1 MKPRQLSI
9 AIVGCGYITQA
20 EHVPALLTALPEVA
34 VTAAVD
40 PRIERAAAV
49 ARPFGAPTFT
59 SLAEALRAKRF
70 DAVLIATPGPT
81 DPALIAEAAA
91 AGRHILV
98 EKPVAYNRS
107 EAREALCA
115 VEAGGVRCMVAYH
128 RRYDDDCREAR
139 RLLAEGAIGTPRA
152 AVSQCRL
159 ALPSIYRAYAPA
171 AKQPP
176 APDAPVHELAA
187 DWLTEN
193 SIHHVNLLRFWLGEV
208 TRIHSAVYRRRDH
221 NLGAVTMS
229 CDDVL
234 VTHHQLRGMECG
246 ETVSVYGDG
255 GALHLDLWYP
265 HRPYAFPRIVLFNR
279 AQQTRCEIIRPRASH
294 YTNALLAFAQH
305 LRGEGGNDSTLAD
318 SLRDLDVLVGI
329 RDAATYLEE

>member
-1 MKPRQLSI
+1 MKADQLSI

-20 EHVPALLTALPEVA
+20 EHVPALLTALPEVS
-34 VTAAVD
+34 VAATVD
-40 PRIERAAAV
+40 KRVERAAAV
-49 ARPFGAPTFT
+49 ARPFGAPSFN
-59 SLAEALRAKRF
+59 SLADALRAACF

-81 DPALIAEAAA
+81 HPALIAEAAA

-98 EKPVAYNRS
+98 EKPVAYDRTA
-107 EAREALCA
+107 AREALRA

-171 AKQPP
+171 PKEPP
-176 APDAPVHELAA
+176 ASAAPVHELAA

-221 NLGAVTMS
+221 NLGAVTLS
-229 CDDVL
+229 CGEVL
-234 VTHHQLRGMECG
+234 VSHHQLRGMECG

-265 HRPYAFPRIVLFNR
+265 HRPYAFPRIVLFDR
-279 AQQTRCEIIRPRASH
+279 AQQTRREIIRPRASP
-294 YTNALLAFAQH
+294 YTNALMAFARH
-305 LRGEGGNDSTLAD
+305 LRGEDDNESTLAD

-329 RDAATYLEE
+329 RDAAIYLED